1 VIPAVYVTRIAVA
14 RRGAWPLGLPG
25 RYDADAAALE
35 RYARAAKTG
44 EGFRAWLDEWLA
56 REPAAA

>member
-1 VIPAVYVTRIAVA
+1 VK
-14 RRGAWPLGLPG
+14 RGAWPLGLAG

-35 RYARAAKTG
+35 RYARAAKTSD
-44 EGFRAWLDEWLA
+44 GFRAWLDEWFA